1 MEFEASRAKA
11 VDKLNYFVE
20 NNLSEY
26 SKLRNFDF
34 GPDDR
39 SNISCLSPYITHGV
53 INELEVID
61 KSLKK
66 FSFAKNEKFIQEVL
80 WRVYWKGWLEL
91 RPNVWS
97 DYLVELNNLRNEFKS
112 NQNYLNAIEGKTN
125 IECFNQWVKELK
137 ENNYLHNHTRM
148 WFASI
153 WIFTLELP
161 WQLGAEFF
169 MQHLYDGDAASNTLG
184 WRWVAGVQT
193 QGKHYLAS
201 EWNIRKFTNNRFQ
214 NIQLNEN
221 APPIFSDKTYSIGK
235 KDFLNFEILE
245 DKILFLGNSNEIA
258 ESIACLKGK
267 GPTDTMELV
276 YAQANALGFDI
287 GDVIAN
293 GSALNEFRLMLIRQ
307 GVDESVAQQLI
318 NEPWSV
324 LQRSPQQYSIQV
336 EKSGYLADLDALVI
350 GQVLCEAGAG
360 RSVQESDIDHGIGIE
375 IHRSIGE
382 RVESGDAIMT
392 LDGPFGIDIHL
403 IQRLKQAITISDYQ
417 VKLGTRILETVTI
430 SDCPTT

>member
-1 MEFEASRAKA
+1 MKFEASRAKA
-11 VDKLNYFVE
+11 VDKLNDFVE

-34 GPDDR
+34 GPDNR

-66 FSFAKNEKFIQEVL
+66 FSFEKNEKFIQEVL

-201 EWNIRKFTNNRFQ
+201 EWNIKKFTNNRFQ

-221 APPIFSDKTYSIGK
+221 ASPIFSDKTYSIGK

-245 DKILFLGNSNEIA
+245 DKILLIFENNMTFEFSDFKEHKFKKILLISNESNRNIKLSEKVLKFKA
-258 ESIACLKGK
+258 NLLEDQKTRLIEKSINCETININDLKNITEK
-267 GPTDTMELV
+267 V
-276 YAQANALGFDI
+276 YALYPTVSENLNFIQNNQLQNIKFLYRKLDQFSWQYCNKGFFNFKNYI
-287 GDVIAN
+287 PKIIAN
-293 GSALNEFRLMLIRQ
+293 FN
-307 GVDESVAQQLI
+307 
-318 NEPWSV
+318 
-324 LQRSPQQYSIQV
+324 
-336 EKSGYLADLDALVI
+336 
-350 GQVLCEAGAG
+350 
-360 RSVQESDIDHGIGIE
+360 
-375 IHRSIGE
+375 
-382 RVESGDAIMT
+382 
-392 LDGPFGIDIHL
+392 
-403 IQRLKQAITISDYQ
+403 
-417 VKLGTRILETVTI
+417 
-430 SDCPTT
+430 